1 MKFNTPKFGPL
12 SGVKVVFSAMEIA
25 EPFSAQMLAEWG
37 ADVIWIENSK
47 YPDTIR
53 VQQNYKELSR
63 RNLYALSLNIFSDK
77 GKEIFYKLINECD
90 VFIEASKGPAFAK
103 KGITNSRSCNPRCGI
118 ARKPGDGDACPICRG
133 DGRNV
138 DGPRHIRSG
147 RDQ

>member
-25 EPFSAQMLAEWG
+25 GPFSAQMLAEWG

-63 RNLYALSLNIFSDK
+63 RSATYLSKRAKALRLLKRGSPMRF
-77 GKEIFYKLINECD
+77 
-90 VFIEASKGPAFAK
+90 
-103 KGITNSRSCNPRCGI
+103 CGSTI
-118 ARKPGDGDACPICRG
+118 Q
-133 DGRNV
+133 
-138 DGPRHIRSG
+138 S
-147 RDQ
+147 